1 MLCGQMKSPAPV
13 LLTLICLLSAAA
25 CQRTPRV
32 HQAEFFI
39 FGTVLDVSIQGV
51 DGAVAARAFREL
63 QQDFQAWHR
72 DWHAWEPGLLTRVNE
87 DFAAGRKAL
96 ADEAIVD
103 MVRRSQEME
112 SATGG
117 RFNPAIGALIG
128 LWGFHTSEYP
138 IEGPPPSPEAIRAL
152 VDRRPST
159 LDIRIDGLS
168 LTSSNR
174 AVQLDFG
181 GIAKGYAID
190 RACEKLRS
198 LGIRNMVVNA
208 GGDLR
213 AVGDHGDRPWRIGIR
228 DPGGGDV
235 IGSLQT
241 GPDEAIFTSG
251 NYERYREDATQR
263 YPHILD
269 PRSGWPVSGLSS
281 ATVIAGE
288 GVVADAAATA
298 LVVAGA
304 DEWADVAR
312 DLGLGQVLMVDEAGT
327 VYMTPAMSERV
338 ELREGV
344 RAVVVGG
351 GVPRPGSRS
360 QPLPHRGSEHAR
372 FQPRHLGHH
381 AVVPRRVERQLH
393 VHPADRGHQ
402 FEL

>member
-1 MLCGQMKSPAPV
+1 MLCGQMKSPAPALPV
-13 LLTLICLLSAAA
+13 LVCLLAVAA
-25 CQRTPRV
+25 CQRAPQV

-39 FGTVLDVSIQGV
+39 FGTVVDVSIQGV
-51 DGAVAARAFREL
+51 DGSVAADAFREL

-72 DWHAWEPGLLTRVNE
+72 DWHAWEPGLLTRVNA
-87 DFAAGRKAL
+87 DLAAGRTAQ
-96 ADEAIVD
+96 ADAAIVE

-117 RFNPAIGALIG
+117 RFNPAAGALIG

-152 VDRRPST
+152 VDLRPST
-159 LDIRIDGLS
+159 LDIRIDGLQ
-168 LTSSNR
+168 LTSSNP

-228 DPGGGDV
+228 DPGGGGV
-235 IGSLQT
+235 IGALQT

-251 NYERYREDATQR
+251 NYERYREDATRR

-281 ATVIAGE
+281 ATVVARE

-298 LVVAGA
+298 LVVAGN
-304 DEWADVAR
+304 DEWADVAH
-312 DLGLGQVLMVDEAGT
+312 DLGLRQVLMVDESGT
-327 VYMTPAMSERV
+327 VFMTPEMSERV

-344 RAVVVGG
+344 RAVIIDRGG
-351 GVPRPGSRS
+351 PRP
-360 QPLPHRGSEHAR
+360 
-372 FQPRHLGHH
+372 
-381 AVVPRRVERQLH
+381 
-393 VHPADRGHQ
+393 
-402 FEL
+402 

>member
-1 MLCGQMKSPAPV
+1 MLCGQMKSPAPA
-13 LLTLICLLSAAA
+13 LLVMICLLLAAA
-25 CQRTPRV
+25 CQRAPQV
-32 HQAEFFI
+32 HKAEFFV
-39 FGTVLDVSIQGV
+39 FGTIMDVSIQGV
-51 DGAVAARAFREL
+51 DGSAAARAFREL
-63 QQDFQAWHR
+63 QQDFQTWHR

-87 DFAAGRKAL
+87 DFAAGRTAL
-96 ADEAIVD
+96 ADESIVA

-112 SATGG
+112 TATGG
-117 RFNPAIGALIG
+117 RFNPAVGALIG

-138 IEGPPPSPEAIRAL
+138 IEGPPPSPDAIRTL
-152 VDRRPST
+152 VARRPST
-159 LDIRIDGLS
+159 LDIHIDGLH
-168 LTSSNR
+168 LTSSNP

-228 DPGGGDV
+228 DPGGGGV

-251 NYERYREDATQR
+251 NYERYRENATER

-281 ATVIAGE
+281 ATVITRE

-304 DEWADVAR
+304 GEWADVAHG
-312 DLGLGQVLMVDEAGT
+312 LGLDQVLMVDETGT
-327 VYMTPAMSERV
+327 VWMTPAMSERV

-344 RAVVVGG
+344 RAVVVDQDGA
-351 GVPRPGSRS
+351 RP
-360 QPLPHRGSEHAR
+360 
-372 FQPRHLGHH
+372 
-381 AVVPRRVERQLH
+381 
-393 VHPADRGHQ
+393 
-402 FEL
+402 